1 MCLSHKR
8 VRIYMTKA
16 IARKVGFDVVV
27 IGGGSA
33 GLSAAF
39 AARNEGA
46 SVALVSM
53 DKLGGECPN
62 YACVP
67 TKVML
72 AAAKKYDDLR
82 RNASLFGIDAKN
94 ISFNLRTMMERKD
107 AVVNAMTGNRRLEK
121 ILEKEKITVFR
132 GAVSFIDDE
141 SIRVGTHIVSAK
153 TFVIA
158 TGSAPRIPP
167 IAGIDDITYWTSREA
182 TSMKELPE
190 SLAILGGGPIGCE
203 FATFFS
209 LLGVP
214 VIIFDVA
221 EYLLPREDAEV
232 AALAAKALMQRGV
245 TFHGNSRVLGVAKSG
260 RHVRV
265 TYQTGTATRKTV
277 RVEKLLVASGRV
289 PNVEGLNLEN
299 AGVRRD
305 EAGRIGIDSAMRIK
319 GKPIFLA
326 GDVSGLPAY
335 THTAHHEGV
344 VAGRNAALLAQGKKK
359 LEKVDLYVV
368 PRVTFVSPELASV
381 GVMSEEL
388 VAQKKQFTV
397 WKFPVG
403 ALGRSVIEGER
414 TGLLKVFVDKKSNL
428 VLGASMLGNNAGEVI
443 HELALAMY
451 ANVPFDT
458 VQSMIHAYPTMSEAI
473 PGLFTA

>member
-1 MCLSHKR
+1 MGKGIAHK
-8 VRIYMTKA
+8 T
-16 IARKVGFDVVV
+16 GFDVVV

-62 YACVP
+62 HACVP

-72 AAAKKYDDLR
+72 AAANKYDDIR
-82 RNASLFGIDAKN
+82 RNASIFGIDVKN
-94 ISFNLRTMMERKD
+94 ISFNLQAMMHRKD
-107 AVVNAMTGNRRLEK
+107 AVVHAMTGNRRLEK
-121 ILEKEKITVFR
+121 ILEKEKITIFR
-132 GAVSFIDDE
+132 GAASFIDDE
-141 SIRVGTHIVSAK
+141 SIRVGTHIVSAAS
-153 TFVIA
+153 FVIA
-158 TGSAPRIPP
+158 TGSVSRIPP
-167 IAGIDDITYWTSREA
+167 MSGIDAIEYWTPRDA
-182 TSMKELPE
+182 TAITELPE
-190 SLAILGGGPIGCE
+190 SIAILGGGPIGCE

-209 LLGVP
+209 LLGIP
-214 VIIFDVA
+214 VIIFDIA
-221 EYLLPREDAEV
+221 DRLLPREDAEV
-232 AALAAKALMQRGV
+232 AAFATKSLMHRGV
-245 TFHGNSRVLGVAKSG
+245 TFHGNTRVLGITKSG
-260 RHVRV
+260 RNLRL
-265 TYQTGTATRKTV
+265 TYQTAHAMRKTV
-277 RVEKLLVASGRV
+277 RVERLLIASGRA
-289 PNVEGLNLEN
+289 PNIEGLNLEN
-299 AGVRRD
+299 AGVKRNED
-305 EAGRIGIDSAMRIK
+305 GGLIIDSAMRVK
-319 GKPIFLA
+319 GKSIFFA

-359 LEKVDLYVV
+359 LEAVDLRVV

-381 GVMSEEL
+381 GAMSEEL

-414 TGLLKVFVDKKSNL
+414 AGLLKVFVDKKSNL
-428 VLGASMLGNNAGEVI
+428 VLGASMLGNSAGEVM

-451 ANVPFDT
+451 ANIPFDT

-473 PGLFTA
+473 PGLISS